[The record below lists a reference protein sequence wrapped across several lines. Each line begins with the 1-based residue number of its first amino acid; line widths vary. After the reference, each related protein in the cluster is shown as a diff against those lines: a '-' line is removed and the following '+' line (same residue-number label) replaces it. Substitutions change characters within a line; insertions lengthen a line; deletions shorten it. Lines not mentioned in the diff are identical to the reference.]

1 MVKIIKAVKS
11 LPKENCCGKAVR
23 KAERKKIIYKKGE
36 ESRKKE
42 NYL

>member
-23 KAERKKIIYKKGE
+23 KAERKKIIYKKVI
-36 ESRKKE
+36 RKRK
-42 NYL
+42 